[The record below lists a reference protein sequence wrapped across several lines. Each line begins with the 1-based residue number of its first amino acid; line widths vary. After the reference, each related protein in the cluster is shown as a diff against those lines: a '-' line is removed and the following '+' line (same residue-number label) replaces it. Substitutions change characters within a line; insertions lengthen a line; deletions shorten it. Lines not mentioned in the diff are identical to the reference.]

1 MRLTVNLKRMLKV
14 FQHILAGFIAFVLA
28 YSISGSSI
36 VLTGADG
43 DYTYNLYKS
52 DRTKSYEESLLF
64 NNIFGNNA
72 ASVLRL
78 VAQRSQMETAGVYD
92 GEKEVDVTAY
102 VNRFTMLPGDYIT
115 GVYHLSDLL
124 KWGQSGIDVE
134 VREFTQDEAR
144 AFLSGATTYTH
155 VNNNSVA
162 GGMNS
167 YLNSQI
173 KDNTLTF
180 TISGNS
186 VVDSGIHNI
195 LISRYQTVDGKNI
208 EDIVSNWDEYI
219 LLCTNVQETIGDL
232 TSNFKEYGKLINY
245 YQYQNSN
252 IRYYISRTINGKTE
266 VFTNVSELS
275 GDTVGIDILEYFKN
289 YGKYAYYCP
298 YELKYDTNTK
308 IKESVFK
315 SLLKSYSYAFPDQ
328 TKIYIAVDTENYPC
342 SDDFT
347 QGKANFTKYMPYRT
361 QLYILGVIAAIV
373 YICIFIIL
381 FRDAK
386 KVKIKK
392 KAADTG
398 EGEEPIVENGGLYSE
413 AVLLLGISLV
423 AIPIMA
429 FVIAS
434 FAMKTSFI
442 KLTQLH
448 EFPYF
453 IGLSVLLADVGVL
466 YVVYEYARRIS
477 AGNLWKSSFTRVVSF
492 GARDVIV
499 NTTDNGNVF
508 IRTWIP
514 YIIFVLINL
523 LLFKIGLA
531 GVVIALFMDF
541 LIGIYLYRQNTD
553 RDRIIH
559 VIENIKK
566 GDVKAKVDTRDLHAD
581 NILLADAV
589 NSIGEGIEKAVE
601 TSMKDE
607 KLKAD
612 LITNVSHDIKTPLT
626 SIINYIGLIKREKID
641 NPKVNEYVE
650 VLDNKSL
657 KLKQLIEDLLDA
669 SKISSGNISIT
680 LSKINFVELVNQNIG
695 EFYEKFENSSLQPIF
710 RCNESSIMIMADPR
724 HLWRV
729 IENLFSNTCKYALP
743 NTRVYMDMKLKETE
757 NGIRKVEFSVKNISA
772 NELDLDG
779 DDLAERFIRGDES
792 RTTEGSGLGLSI
804 AKNLTLAQGGDF
816 KIKLDGDL
824 FKVILT
830 FDEAQ

>member
-1 MRLTVNLKRMLKV
+1 MRFTRRFKLVLKV

-28 YSISGSSI
+28 YTVSGSGI

-52 DRTKSYEESLLF
+52 DRTREYEDSLLF
-64 NNIFGNNA
+64 NNIYGNNTA
-72 ASVLRL
+72 NVLKL
-78 VAQRSQMETAGVYD
+78 VSERALLETNGEFD
-92 GEKEVDVTAY
+92 GDKPVDVTAY
-102 VNRFTMLPGDYIT
+102 VNRASMLPGDYVT
-115 GVYHLSDLL
+115 AVYHLSDIL

-134 VREFTQDEAR
+134 VRQFTAEESQN
-144 AFLSGATTYTH
+144 FLNGATTYTH
-155 VNNNSVA
+155 MNNNAVA

-167 YLNSQI
+167 YLNSQVEG
-173 KDNTLTF
+173 NTLTF

-186 VVDSGIHNI
+186 VASSGVHNI
-195 LISRYQTVDGKNI
+195 LVSRYQTIDGKNI
-208 EDIVSNWDEYI
+208 ENLVSNWDEYI
-219 LLCTNVQETIGDL
+219 YLCTNIQETIGEM
-232 TSNFKEYGKLINY
+232 SAIFKEYGQLLNY

-252 IRYYISRTINGKTE
+252 VRYYISRTINGKTE

-275 GDTVGIDILEYFKN
+275 GDTVGVDIGEIFRN
-289 YGKYAYYCP
+289 YGKYTYYCP
-298 YELKYDTNTK
+298 YELKYETNTK

-315 SLLKSYSYAFPDQ
+315 SLLQSYKYAFPDQ
-328 TKIYIAVDTENYPC
+328 TKIYIAVDTNNYPC

-347 QGKANFTKYMPYRT
+347 YGKTNFTKYMPYRT
-361 QLYILGVIAAIV
+361 QLYILCVLSAITYV
-373 YICIFIIL
+373 VIFIIL
-381 FRDAK
+381 F
-386 KVKIKK
+386 KVASRKRKVVTEDS
-392 KAADTG
+392 AVPDPADS
-398 EGEEPIVENGGLYSE
+398 NYLYSE
-413 AVLLLGISLV
+413 AVFLLGLALV
-423 AIPIMA
+423 VIP
-429 FVIAS
+429 VIIFAVAS
-434 FAMKTSFI
+434 FVMKISFI
-442 KLTQLH
+442 KMTQLSG
-448 EFPYF
+448 FPYF
-453 IGLSVLLADVGVL
+453 VGFAVMLADVGVM
-466 YVVYEYARRIS
+466 YVIYEYAGRIV
-477 AGNLWKSSFTRVVSF
+477 NKTIWKHSFTRIVSF
-492 GARDVIV
+492 GVRDVIV

-514 YIIFVLINL
+514 YLFFVVINL
-523 LLFKIGLA
+523 LLFNIGLA
-531 GVVIALFMDF
+531 GIVIAAFMDF

-641 NPKVNEYVE
+641 NPKVHEYVE

-695 EFYEKFENSSLQPIF
+695 EFYEKFENAQLQPIF
-710 RCNESSIMIMADPR
+710 RSQEPAIYIMADPR

-729 IENLFSNTCKYALP
+729 IENLFSNACKYALP
-743 NTRVYMDMKLKETE
+743 NTRVYMDMKILDKE
-757 NGIRKVEFSVKNISA
+757 NGKKVVFSVKNISA
-772 NELDLDG
+772 RELDLDG
-779 DDLAERFIRGDES
+779 DDLSERFIRGDES

-804 AKNLTLAQGGDF
+804 AKNLTIAQGGDF
-816 KIKLDGDL
+816 RIKLDGDL
-824 FKVILT
+824 FKVMLT
-830 FDEAQ
+830 FDLENEE

>member
-1 MRLTVNLKRMLKV
+1 MRLTGKLKRVLKI
-14 FQHILAGFIAFVLA
+14 FQHVLAGFIAFVLA

-52 DRTKSYEESLLF
+52 DRTRTFEESLLF

-78 VAQRSQMETAGVYD
+78 VSFKSLMETDGTYD
-92 GEKEVDVTAY
+92 GDKNIDVTAY
-102 VNRFTMLPGDYIT
+102 VNRFTMVPGDYVT
-115 GVYHLSDLL
+115 AVYHLSDLL

-134 VREFTQDEAR
+134 TREFTPEEA
-144 AFLSGATTYTH
+144 ASFLGGATTYTH
-155 VNNNSVA
+155 INNNNFS

-167 YLNSQI
+167 YLNSQFP
-173 KDNTLTF
+173 DNTITF

-186 VVDSGIHNI
+186 SMDKGVHNI
-195 LISRYQTVDGKNI
+195 LVSRYQTVDGKNI
-208 EDIVSNWDEYI
+208 ENLVSNWDEYI
-219 LLCTNVQETIGDL
+219 ALCTNIQETIGDL
-232 TSNFKEYGKLINY
+232 TSNFKEYGQLTNY

-252 IRYYISRTINGKTE
+252 VRFYVSRVVNGKTQI
-266 VFTNVSELS
+266 FTNVKELS
-275 GDTVGIDILEYFKN
+275 GDTVGIDILETFKS

-298 YELKYDTNTK
+298 YELRYDTNTR
-308 IKESVFK
+308 IKENVFR
-315 SLLKSYSYAFPDQ
+315 SLVKSYSFAFPDQ
-328 TKIYIAVDTENYPC
+328 TKIYMAVDTENYPC

-361 QLYILGVIAAIV
+361 QLYILCGIAITAYIGIFAIM
-373 YICIFIIL
+373 FS
-381 FRDAK
+381 DAK
-386 KVKIKK
+386 KK
-392 KAADTG
+392 KAIDG
-398 EGEEPIVENGGLYSE
+398 DSNEQYSGGIFYSE
-413 AVLLLGISLV
+413 GVFLLGLVLV
-423 AIPIMA
+423 AIPVMI

-442 KLTQLH
+442 KMTQL
-448 EFPYF
+448 EVFPYY
-453 IGLSVLLADVGVL
+453 VGVSAIFADIGIL
-466 YVVYEYARRIS
+466 YVIYEFTGRIV
-477 AGNLWKSSFTRVVSF
+477 NKKLWKSSFTRVVSF
-492 GARDVIV
+492 GARDIIV

-514 YIIFVLINL
+514 YVIFVVINL
-523 LLFKIGLA
+523 LLFKIGFA
-531 GVVIALFMDF
+531 GIVIAAFMDL

-553 RDRIIH
+553 RDKIIH
-559 VIENIKK
+559 VIENIKN

-612 LITNVSHDIKTPLT
+612 LVTNVSHDIKTPLT
-626 SIINYIGLIKREKID
+626 SIINYIGLIKRENID
-641 NPKVNEYVE
+641 NPKVSEYVE

-657 KLKQLIEDLLDA
+657 KLKHLIEDLLDA

-695 EFYEKFENSSLQPIF
+695 EFYEKFENARLQPIF
-710 RCNESSIMIMADPR
+710 RCNESSIQIMADPR

-743 NTRVYMDMKLKETE
+743 NTRVYMDMKLREKED
-757 NGIRKVEFSVKNISA
+757 GKRVVEFSVKNISA
-772 NELDLDG
+772 RELDLDG

-804 AKNLTLAQGGDF
+804 AKNLTIAQGGDF

-830 FDEAQ
+830 FEEA

>member
-1 MRLTVNLKRMLKV
+1 MRLTRKLKRILKI
-14 FQHILAGFIAFVLA
+14 FQHVLAGFIAFVLA

-52 DRTKSYEESLLF
+52 DRTRTFEESLLF

-78 VAQRSQMETAGVYD
+78 VSFKSLMETDGNYD
-92 GEKEVDVTAY
+92 GDKNIDVTAY
-102 VNRFTMLPGDYIT
+102 VNRFTMVPGDYVT
-115 GVYHLSDLL
+115 AVYHLSDLL

-134 VREFTQDEAR
+134 TKEFTSEEA
-144 AFLSGATTYTH
+144 ASFLGGATTYTH
-155 VNNNSVA
+155 INNNNFS

-173 KDNTLTF
+173 PDNTLTF

-186 VVDSGIHNI
+186 VMDSGVHNI
-195 LISRYQTVDGKNI
+195 LVSRYQTVDGKNI
-208 EDIVSNWDEYI
+208 EDLVTNWDEYI
-219 LLCTNVQETIGDL
+219 SLCTNIQETIGEL
-232 TSNFKEYGKLINY
+232 TSNFKEYGQLTTY

-252 IRYYISRTINGKTE
+252 VRFYVSRVINGKTQI
-266 VFTNVSELS
+266 FTNVKELS
-275 GDTVGIDILEYFKN
+275 GDTVGIDILEVFKG

-298 YELKYDTNTK
+298 YELRYDTNTR
-308 IKESVFK
+308 IKENVFR
-315 SLLKSYSYAFPDQ
+315 SLVKSYSYAFPDQ

-342 SDDFT
+342 SDEFT

-361 QLYILGVIAAIV
+361 QLYILCGIAITAYIGIFAIM
-373 YICIFIIL
+373 
-381 FRDAK
+381 FRDARRK
-386 KVKIKK
+386 RAV
-392 KAADTG
+392 D
-398 EGEEPIVENGGLYSE
+398 ENISNGQASSGIFYSE
-413 AVLLLGISLV
+413 GVFLLGLVLV
-423 AIPIMA
+423 AIPIMI
-429 FVIAS
+429 FIIAS

-442 KLTQLH
+442 KMTQL
-448 EFPYF
+448 ESFPYYV
-453 IGLSVLLADVGVL
+453 GLSAILADIGIL
-466 YVVYEYARRIS
+466 YVIYEFTNRIV
-477 AGNLWKSSFTRVVSF
+477 NRKLWKSSFTRVVSF

-514 YIIFVLINL
+514 YVIFVVINL
-523 LLFKIGLA
+523 LLFEIGLA
-531 GVVIALFMDF
+531 GIVIAIFMDL

-553 RDRIIH
+553 RDKIIH
-559 VIENIKK
+559 VIENIKN

-626 SIINYIGLIKREKID
+626 SIINYIGLIKREKIE
-641 NPKVNEYVE
+641 NPKVSEYVE

-695 EFYEKFENSSLQPIF
+695 EFYEKFENARLQPIF
-710 RCNESSIMIMADPR
+710 RCNESSIQIMADPR

-743 NTRVYMDMKLKETE
+743 NTRVYMDMKRKERE
-757 NGIRKVEFSVKNISA
+757 DGKRVVEFSVKNISA
-772 NELDLDG
+772 RELDLDG

-830 FDEAQ
+830 FEEA